1 MCRTSG
7 IANYQMESFQS
18 NNPSVKHNKQ
28 RKNIKPLME

>member
-7 IANYQMESFQS
+7 ITNYQMESFQS
-18 NNPSVKHNKQ
+18 NNASVKHNKQ